1 MSGAANGTTAI
12 MRARLTGLIGRIVGL
27 ILGRSP
33 VVTDRSRM
41 QGIGGGD
48 AGGPTC
54 SDRRQDLHRQ
64 GNQDDR
70 KKFPQPPAHRLSPP
84 FRSCELIM
92 QGGASR
98 DQVRCASGAVMDIEG
113 KVPPAEFKE

>member
-1 MSGAANGTTAI
+1 MSGAADGTTAI
-12 MRARLTGLIGRIVGL
+12 MRARLTGLIGLIVGL
-27 ILGRSP
+27 ILGRSR
-33 VVTDRSRM
+33 VVTDRGRM

-70 KKFPQPPAHRLSPP
+70 KKFPQPPAHQLSPP
-84 FRSCELIM
+84 VADVASSSCRE
-92 QGGASR
+92 S
-98 DQVRCASGAVMDIEG
+98 
-113 KVPPAEFKE
+113 KVETRF

>member
-1 MSGAANGTTAI
+1 MKILRKLRHERIRAANGRAGMSGAADGTTAI
-12 MRARLTGLIGRIVGL
+12 MRARLTGLIGLIVGL
-27 ILGRSP
+27 ILGRSR

-54 SDRRQDLHRQ
+54 SDRRQDLHGQ

-70 KKFPQPPAHRLSPP
+70 QEIPQPPAHQLSPP
-84 FRSCELIM
+84 FSDI
-92 QGGASR
+92 AS
-98 DQVRCASGAVMDIEG
+98 
-113 KVPPAEFKE
+113 